1 MIQKDWRKK
10 MFTICLGVVL
20 LILFFYWQN
29 NDIVITKSVYSA
41 SGVPKAFDGFKILQ
55 VSDLH
60 NKKFGKNQSELMKL
74 TKKLQP
80 DIIVVTGDLIDSHRT
95 DIAVSME
102 YISQAVKLAPVY
114 FVTGNHEKRCEQY
127 PALEKQLLKA
137 GVNLLDD
144 RAILL
149 EKNQEVIAL
158 SGLGDPYLLPR
169 EYGRDAIIEDILSS
183 VSGEESAGFR
193 ILLSHR
199 PELIDL
205 YAKHGFDLVF
215 SGHAHGGQF
224 RLLGLGGVIAPDQG
238 LFPKYTSGVIKKD
251 QTSMYVSRGLGNS
264 VIPVRIFNRP
274 DLVAVTL
281 RHEK

>member
-1 MIQKDWRKK
+1 MKQKDWRKK
-10 MFTICLGVVL
+10 MFTLCLGVVL

-41 SGVPKAFDGFKILQ
+41 LGVPKAFDGFKILQ

-60 NKKFGKNQSELMKL
+60 NKEFGKNQSELMKF
-74 TKKLQP
+74 TKQLQP

-95 DIAVSME
+95 NIAVSME

-114 FVTGNHEKRCEQY
+114 FVTGNHEKRSEQY
-127 PALEKQLLKA
+127 PELEKQLRKA

-144 RAILL
+144 RAVLL
-149 EKNQEVIAL
+149 EKNQEAIAL
-158 SGLGDPYLLPR
+158 VGMGDPYFLPR
-169 EYGRDAIIEDILSS
+169 EYGGDAIIDDNLNTI
-183 VSGEESAGFR
+183 SGEVSAGFK

-199 PELIDL
+199 PELIDA

-224 RLLGLGGVIAPDQG
+224 RLPGIGGVIAPDQG
-238 LFPKYTSGVIKKD
+238 LFPKYTSGVIKKE

-274 DLVAVTL
+274 ELVLVTL
-281 RHEK
+281 RHEE

>member
-1 MIQKDWRKK
+1 
-10 MFTICLGVVL
+10 MFIICLGVLL

-55 VSDLH
+55 ISDLH
-60 NKKFGKNQSELMKL
+60 NKEFGKNQSELMKY

-114 FVTGNHEKRCEQY
+114 YVTGNHEKRSELY
-127 PALEKQLLKA
+127 TTLEKQLLNA
-137 GVNLLDD
+137 GVNLLDN
-144 RAILL
+144 RSILL
-149 EKNQEVIAL
+149 ERNQEEIAL
-158 SGLGDPYLLPR
+158 AGMGDPYLLPR
-169 EYGRDAIIEDILSS
+169 EYGRDAILEDILSS
-183 VSGEESAGFR
+183 VSSEVPAGFK

-224 RLLGLGGVIAPDQG
+224 RLPGLGGVIAPDQG
-238 LFPKYTSGVIKKD
+238 LFPKYTSGVIKKN

-274 DLVAVTL
+274 ELVVVTL
-281 RHEK
+281 KHEE